1 MSAPFGAGGEGS
13 FLQWYGQPSAPADYS
28 RFSREFFP
36 VPLPKEGEFFL
47 KHKRS
52 KKEGTHKRPKTGQ
65 APKLR
70 GNEAVVGVE
79 VVVINNTKA
88 RARARAKVVVVVAV
102 EGCLPHIVLVAV
114 DVATTR
120 VVGHGVL

>member
-1 MSAPFGAGGEGS
+1 MISASGLARSQIPIS
-13 FLQWYGQPSAPADYS
+13 TL
-28 RFSREFFP
+28 P
-36 VPLPKEGEFFL
+36 VPLAVAVPVAVAAAVPKEGEFFFL

-120 VVGHGVL
+120 VVGHGAL

>member
-1 MSAPFGAGGEGS
+1 MHC
-13 FLQWYGQPSAPADYS
+13 Q
-28 RFSREFFP
+28 RK
-36 VPLPKEGEFFL
+36 VNFL

>member
-1 MSAPFGAGGEGS
+1 MVPSVAGLGTWQTWAGWQCS
-13 FLQWYGQPSAPADYS
+13 GRLAVA
-28 RFSREFFP
+28 
-36 VPLPKEGEFFL
+36 VALPKEGEFFQ
-47 KHKRS
+47 HKRS

>member
-1 MSAPFGAGGEGS
+1 MGYYSGRGAKHS
-13 FLQWYGQPSAPADYS
+13 WRRPRNRPRPQALPP
-28 RFSREFFP
+28 P
-36 VPLPKEGEFFL
+36 VPLSILSVPKTL
-47 KHKRS
+47 KSLYHDKRS